1 MHLRSSEALGAKPQ
15 ERDVTKAPPAK
26 RRERDAVGGISD

>member
-15 ERDVTKAPPAK
+15 ERGVTKAPPAK
-26 RRERDAVGGISD
+26 QAGERRGWWDF